1 MKSANPRWSLL
12 VIALLFGAALGGA
25 GSLALW
31 GGQHSK
37 PVAAKHLDARF
48 PGAKTAAELALFKAS
63 EASCKLIDQKGLQ
76 VKYGDGTHRDYL
88 RLKDP
93 SGSIAYVMG
102 QFDENGK
109 LESANLMP
117 NMPPE
122 PCWPKSLNEQIVRA
136 PKSGAAQFL
145 IDYLGRGYY
154 TLHMHQGSSELS
166 NLGININ
173 RGLVTNFESTGPS
186 VMGGS
191 LVLAKLLSYSVPE
204 SERMTI
210 QAAVYPNN

>member
-1 MKSANPRWSLL
+1 MQSANPRWSLL

-76 VKYGDGTHRDYL
+76 VKYGDGTHRDYVRVKDSSGL
-88 RLKDP
+88 SSYVSALFDTKGNLK
-93 SGSIAYVMG
+93 
-102 QFDENGK
+102 
-109 LESANLMP
+109 SANLMP

-136 PKSGAAQFL
+136 PNSGAAKFL
-145 IDYLGRGYY
+145 VDYLGQGAY

-166 NLGININ
+166 NLGLNVAD
-173 RGLVTNFESTGPS
+173 GLVTNFESTGPS